1 MAINQSELSSIY
13 VGLIGRPLD
22 GSGYKNWIEAANFQH
37 LNLPATYN
45 VILTNELVQ
54 ELLRDKITTNK
65 QFVEHLYRHLL
76 GKDYTQDPDGI
87 NAWIA
92 QLDQGVSRGEVLDG
106 IVRTG
111 ANPVFAQDKNEATR
125 NAHKLL
131 VNRIRASN
139 IISDITTD
147 VDLTNGLQY
156 GLAPYIA
163 IQSAIT
169 PASTLDDIR
178 TLILKYA
185 SQIKAD
191 VGKLPSSMSLQTKA
205 KVIRELTGITVP
217 EDYDIYKPKSD
228 DPSQITEEEKS
239 KKSIKDPSTIDP
251 ILNSFLAKR
260 LDTLELDAKNI
271 TNGSVYSKEFNGIP
285 RLFWEGI
292 GPFDIFIRALDEN
305 IRSQLDNGR
314 IEGTDY
320 AVAYTKILELALTKA
335 IEVETLNQEFKI
347 KVLDAKLKA
356 AIAEEELK
364 FKKKELAFRE
374 KQLEA
379 ELQLLGLKQE
389 NMRAQT
395 KVLDRQVDGFSDNLK
410 LKLFQAQLET
420 FGMIYS
426 QGMLDFDENS
436 SQFPEVLKASKVSET
451 YNMLH
456 ESATKNWDYDPVKG
470 KSLYSVETRIAKG
483 GPESAIKL

>member
-22 GSGYKNWIEAANFQH
+22 GSGYKNWTEAANFQH

-65 QFVEHLYRHLL
+65 QFVEHLYNHLL
-76 GKDYTQDPDGI
+76 GKTYTQDPDGI

-111 ANPVFAQDKNEATR
+111 ANPVFAQDRNETTR

-139 IISDITTD
+139 IIGDITTD

-178 TLILKYA
+178 TLILRYA
-185 SQIKAD
+185 SQIRAD
-191 VGKLPSSMSLQTKA
+191 VGKLPSSMALQTKA
-205 KVIRELTGITVP
+205 KVIRELTGITVS
-217 EDYDIYKPKSD
+217 EDYDIYKPDAAK
-228 DPSQITEEEKS
+228 EEEK
-239 KKSIKDPSTIDP
+239 KKKKCTEDSNTIDP

-292 GPFDIFIRALDEN
+292 GPFDIFMRALDEN

-426 QGMLDFDENS
+426 QGMLDFDETS

-470 KSLYSVETRIAKG
+470 KSLYPVETRIAKG